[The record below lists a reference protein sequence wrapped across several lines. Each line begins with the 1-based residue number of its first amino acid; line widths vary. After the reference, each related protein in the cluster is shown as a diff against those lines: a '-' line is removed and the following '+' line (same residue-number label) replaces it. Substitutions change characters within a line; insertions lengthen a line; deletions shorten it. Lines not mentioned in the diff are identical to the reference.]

1 MMANTVNLNR
11 LSIAGLR
18 GISQPLDLQF
28 KKPMT
33 LVYGENGTG
42 KTSICD
48 ALDFLGNGECGSLSD
63 ISVGSGKHRFWP
75 SIGQD
80 IQDISVTLEASDGSS
95 WNATATGNRVNVAST
110 GSRAVPLVK
119 VWRRKQL
126 MDLILA
132 TPANR
137 FQVIEPFIDI
147 SEINRSEVAIRRLQ
161 ADIEQELNRAGIRIS
176 ESLAT
181 LEDQRRLAG
190 ADSPEAVEW
199 SRQEIGKSVE
209 NLDAELVALASIT
222 SNIGVLLETIRQV
235 NELKIELEQNK
246 SNLTDAQDIF
256 NQVQQRVNADNEEI
270 LSILESAQLF
280 FHTHEN
286 AEACPLC
293 ESTEN
298 ISGLP
303 QLIERK
309 LTELSE
315 IREAKV
321 ARDSAIVAHQ
331 QKEEQLERTNG
342 RMEQQILGLK
352 EGLKQVEP
360 FEASRQILSELLDQG
375 NDTAILDAAKLNTI
389 KGNIEQRKTGLSEQ
403 KGRRDSLQAALDQYD
418 QNVESQAENN
428 ILKPKIDRLLEI
440 HETERKRFVDEI
452 LSSIAGEVGRLYE
465 EIHPGEGL
473 NQIALQ
479 LDPRRRAS
487 LDIQSQFLNRQVPP
501 GAYFSSS
508 HLDSLG
514 LCILIALAKL
524 ELPEDAILVLD
535 DILGSIDEP
544 HVDRLVQLLYV
555 ESQHFMHTLVTTHY
569 HAWHHKIRRGQLRNA
584 NCQVIELRKW
594 HEVNGVT
601 TQNSGRPLLEIIRA
615 NIHDNPSEIE
625 PIAANAGH
633 LLEQLGDFLVSHYEC
648 SVPKKA
654 HGNTLNDYLDGL
666 KPRFIRHLR
675 VEIKQAD
682 DTYVEVQLE
691 PLISGL
697 KDIYQVRNTSGAHYN
712 ELASHLPPA
721 DVLRFGEL
729 VVELGDALICAEN
742 GYPTRMKDGE
752 YWVTSGETR
761 RLHPLH
767 RP

>member
-1 MMANTVNLNR
+1 MANVVKLNR
-11 LSIAGLR
+11 LSITGLR
-18 GISQPLDLQF
+18 GVSQPLDIQF
-28 KKPMT
+28 EKSMT

-48 ALDFLGNGECGSLSD
+48 ALDFLGNGECGSLGD

-75 SIGQD
+75 FIGQD
-80 IQDISVTLEASDGSS
+80 IQDISVTLEAIDGSS
-95 WNATATGNRVNVAST
+95 WNATAIGNRVNVALTS
-110 GSRAVPLVK
+110 SRAVPVVK

-147 SEINRSEVAIRRLQ
+147 SEIDRSETALRKLQ
-161 ADIEQELNRAGIRIS
+161 ANIEQALNQAAIRIS

-190 ADSPEAVEW
+190 VDLPEAVEW
-199 SRQEIGKSVE
+199 ARQEIGKSVE
-209 NLDAELVALASIT
+209 NVDTELAALT
-222 SNIGVLLETIRQV
+222 SVTGTIGILVETIGQV
-235 NELKIELEQNK
+235 NELKAELEQNRE
-246 SNLTDAQDIF
+246 NLTDVQHIF
-256 NQVQQRVNADNEEI
+256 NQVQKRVNADNEET
-270 LSILESAQLF
+270 LDILESAQLF
-280 FHTHEN
+280 FHAHEN
-286 AEACPLC
+286 MEACPLC
-293 ESTEN
+293 ESSEN

-303 QLIERK
+303 QRVEQK
-309 LTELSE
+309 LSELSE
-315 IREAKV
+315 LSEAK
-321 ARDSAIVAHQ
+321 ATRDAAIAAHQ
-331 QKEEQLERTNG
+331 QKEEQLKRING

-352 EGLKQVEP
+352 EELKQVEP
-360 FEASRQILSELLDQG
+360 FELSREILSELLDQDNG
-375 NDTAILDAAKLNTI
+375 TAISDTTKLNTI
-389 KGNIEQRKTGLSEQ
+389 IENIEQRKTGLSEQ

-418 QNVESQAENN
+418 QNVESQTENN
-428 ILKPKIDRLLEI
+428 ILKPKIDRLLEM
-440 HETERKRFVDEI
+440 HETERKRFVGEI

-487 LDIQSQFLNRQVPP
+487 LDIQSEFLNQPVPP

-524 ELPEDAILVLD
+524 ESPEDAILVLD

-544 HVDRLVQLLYV
+544 HVDRLVQLLYT

-601 TQNSGRPLLEIIRA
+601 TQNSGRPLLDILRA

-648 SVPKKA
+648 SVPKKV

-666 KPRFIRHLR
+666 KSRFLKHLC
-675 VEIKQAD
+675 VEIKRAD

-691 PLISGL
+691 PLISEL

-742 GYPTRMKDGE
+742 GYPTRMKNGE
-752 YWVTSGETR
+752 YWATSGETR